1 MCSVGEDIDDI
12 DGNYSRGGLHHH
24 PYASATVFVYVL
36 GSFVT
41 EIVGIFG
48 MLGNRLGLPALVFL
62 MPSMLCAMT
71 VMAWSRNELY
81 DVWGVANGNREDKKI
96 DQEMMKVK

>member
-24 PYASATVFVYVL
+24 PYASTTVFRYVL

-48 MLGNRLGLPALVFL
+48 MLGNTSGLPALVFL
-62 MPSMLCAMT
+62 MPSMLCAVT
-71 VMAWSRNELY
+71 AMAWSRNELY
-81 DVWGVANGNREDKKI
+81 DVREDNK
-96 DQEMMKVK
+96 D